1 MADSTIPSPSQ
12 LALALALVKHKP
24 VGTTMK
30 DYFTRIRQ
38 FIKAGTP
45 TDRPTSRD
53 QFFDSV
59 AFWQKAY
66 EKSEAE
72 QSKLLD
78 RIYELEQR
86 SEKLTAKLHGSNA
99 VPKDLVQGST
109 KRKATLDASMAGT
122 TTSRKKSK
130 QQTQTQSRAC
140 MLTENLS
147 NGLDGQLPE
156 YLEEPTASF
165 VRRFYALQKMLQRS
179 PNTPAIALATGELC
193 SVAENDIFRAVQRQ
207 AGSSSEGRDAS
218 VVKNPSVSAVLNS
231 IYSAHQLLLR
241 ALKKVPSSESALQG
255 RGQIIFH
262 IARLSETVI
271 KALGIHCRFNAKQQL
286 STAAS
291 ATKTRSSARLKRSK
305 TGHSND
311 KIPSSTNDEVA
322 QLMSL
327 LLCRMALSLDRNC
340 SKTSDL
346 RNGFSYVL
354 LSRVGELLCLFV
366 FRDLH
371 LRSDLEGD
379 PTNLSLPHGLKDAQ
393 LDEESVLAAEIEAKH
408 LISPLERLLTVLNPP
423 LLPEELNCAVGIKG
437 RLQSTLLQAVFG
449 QDSRFGEALRPLRH
463 DDTLTISPNT
473 TPLPE
478 QSVSEW
484 FVQETWRL
492 LGWDLVAGSSL
503 SG

>member
-12 LALALALVKHKP
+12 LALALAIVKQKP
-24 VGTTMK
+24 LGTTMK

-38 FIKAGTP
+38 FIKAVTP

-66 EKSEAE
+66 ETSEAE

-86 SEKLTAKLHGSNA
+86 NEVLTTKLHGSNA
-99 VPKDLVQGST
+99 VSKDMAQEPT

-122 TTSRKKSK
+122 NTSRKKPKS
-130 QQTQTQSRAC
+130 QTLSQSRAC
-140 MLTENLS
+140 MLTENTS
-147 NGLDGQLPE
+147 TGRDGQVPE

-165 VRRFYALQKMLQRS
+165 MRRFYTLQKLLQRS
-179 PNTPAIALATGELC
+179 TNNPAIAHAAGELC
-193 SVAENDIFRAVQRQ
+193 SVAENDILRAVQQQ
-207 AGSSSEGRDAS
+207 AGPSAEGIDAS
-218 VVKNPSVSAVLNS
+218 VAKNPSVSAILNS
-231 IYSAHQLLLR
+231 IYSAYQLLLK
-241 ALKKVPSSESALQG
+241 ALKKVPSTESAVQV
-255 RGQIIFH
+255 RGQVIFH
-262 IARLSETVI
+262 IVRLSETVI
-271 KALGIHCRFNAKQQL
+271 KALSTHCRFNAKQQR

-291 ATKTRSSARLKRSK
+291 ATKSRSSARSKRSK
-305 TGHSND
+305 KVHSND
-311 KIPSSTNDEVA
+311 KTPSSTNDEVA

-327 LLCRMALSLDRNC
+327 LLCRMALSLDKTC

-366 FRDLH
+366 FKDLH
-371 LRSDLEGD
+371 LQSDLEGD
-379 PTNLSLPHGLKDAQ
+379 PANLSLPHGLEDVQ

-408 LISPLERLLTVLNPP
+408 LIPPLERLLAVLSPP
-423 LLPEELNCAVGIKG
+423 LLPGELHCAAGIKG

-449 QDSRFGEALRPLRH
+449 QDSRFGEALRPLHH
-463 DDTLTISPNT
+463 DDTLNISLSTAPI
-473 TPLPE
+473 PE

-492 LGWDLVAGSSL
+492 LGWDLVAGPTL
-503 SG
+503 GG